1 LTPFQAPHSVF
12 EPTVVEVTGLH
23 SRLGGRVIHDN
34 LNMEVRRGE
43 VLGVVGPS
51 GAGKSV
57 LLDTILGLRRA
68 RRGTIRVLGHSIN
81 RAMPLARSEMNHRC
95 GVLFQNGA
103 LFSSLTVRQNI
114 AAPLIEHTDLPREVV
129 DDLVGIKITMVGLPL
144 RAGALKPA
152 QLSGGMRK
160 RAALARALALDPEL
174 LFLDEPTAGL
184 DPAGAAD
191 FDALIRDLRKQLDLT
206 VFMIT
211 HDLASLAAITDR
223 IVFIDAKTVVAVGT
237 VDELTHSPIESV
249 RTYFHESRGFAQQQ
263 RSI

>member
-1 LTPFQAPHSVF
+1 MTPPQGPHSVS
-12 EPTVVEVTGLH
+12 ESAVVEVTGLY
-23 SRLGGRVIHDN
+23 SRLGGRVIHDD

-43 VLGVVGPS
+43 VLGVVGRS
-51 GAGKSV
+51 GVGKSV
-57 LLDTILGLRRA
+57 LLDTIIGLRRA
-68 RRGTIRVLGHSIN
+68 RRGTIRVLGYDMN
-81 RAMPLARSEMNHRC
+81 GAMPLARSEMKHRC

-114 AAPLIEHTDLPREVV
+114 AAPLIEHTDLPQDVV
-129 DDLVGIKITMVGLPL
+129 DDLVGIKITMMGLPL
-144 RAGALKPA
+144 RAGSLKPA

-191 FDALIRDLRKQLDLT
+191 FDALIGDLRKQLDLT

-211 HDLASLAAITDR
+211 HDLVSLSAITDR
-223 IVFIDAKTVVAVGT
+223 IAFIDAQTVVAMGT
-237 VDELTHSPIESV
+237 IDELTQSPMESV
-249 RTYFHESRGFAQQQ
+249 RSYFHGSRGVAKQQ
-263 RSI
+263 RSH

>member
-1 LTPFQAPHSVF
+1 MTPSLEPHSVS
-12 EPTVVEVTGLH
+12 EPIAVEVTGLH
-23 SRLGGRVIHDN
+23 SRLGGRVIHHD

-43 VLGVVGPS
+43 VMGVVGRS

-68 RRGTIRVLGHSIN
+68 RRGTIKVLGHDIN
-81 RAMPLARSEMNHRC
+81 GATPLARSEIKHRC

-103 LFSSLTVRQNI
+103 LFSSLTVRQNV
-114 AAPLIEHTDLPREVV
+114 AAPLIEHTDLPKDVV
-129 DDLVGIKITMVGLPL
+129 DDLAGIKITMVGLPP

-174 LFLDEPTAGL
+174 LFLDEPTSGI
-184 DPAGAAD
+184 DPAGSSA
-191 FDALIRDLRKQLDLT
+191 FDALIGDLRQQLDLT

-211 HDLASLAAITDR
+211 HDLASLSAITDR
-223 IVFIDAKTVVAVGT
+223 IAFIDAQTVVATGT
-237 VDELTHSPIESV
+237 IDELAQSPIESV
-249 RTYFHESRGFAQQQ
+249 RGYFNQSRGVATQQ
-263 RSI
+263 SSY